1 MTRFNDLSDSEKT
14 SKAARFD
21 ILAAEIDATAAG
33 DSSIAEDVATLKTT
47 VGKASGDGAGGLA
60 KDMADAKAVIGD
72 AQTANTLVYDVADV
86 KAYIAEILA
95 ANDTLTDP
103 RAETPG
109 DG

>member
-1 MTRFNDLSDSEKT
+1 MVRFNDLTISEKGN
-14 SKAARFD
+14 KAARFD
-21 ILAAEIDATAAG
+21 KLAEEIDANVAG
-33 DSSIAEDVATLKTT
+33 DSSIAGRVGDLETAVGSAT
-47 VGKASGDGAGGLA
+47 GDNPGGLA

-72 AQTANTLVYDVADV
+72 AETANTLVYDVADI
-86 KAYIAEILA
+86 KAYIGEILA

>member
-1 MTRFNDLSDSEKT
+1 MTRFNDLSLKQKG
-14 SKAARFD
+14 SKEDRFD
-21 ILAAEIDATAAG
+21 ILAAEIDANVAG
-33 DSSIAEDVATLKTT
+33 DSSIAGRVGDLETT
-47 VGKASGDGAGGLA
+47 VGKASGEGAGGLA

-72 AQTANTLVYDVADV
+72 AETANTLVYDVADV
-86 KAYIAEILA
+86 KAYIAEILV

>member
-1 MTRFNDLSDSEKT
+1 MTKFNDLSLSQKGDKE
-14 SKAARFD
+14 ARFN
-21 ILAAEIDATAAG
+21 ILADEIDAAVAG

-47 VGKASGDGAGGLA
+47 VGKASGEGAGGLA

-95 ANDTLTDP
+95 ANNTLTDP

>member
-1 MTRFNDLSDSEKT
+1 MTRFNDLSLKQKG
-14 SKAARFD
+14 SKEDRFD
-21 ILAAEIDATAAG
+21 ILAAEIDANVAG
-33 DSSIAEDVATLKTT
+33 DSSIAGRVGDLETAVGSAT
-47 VGKASGDGAGGLA
+47 GDNPGGLA

-72 AQTANTLVYDVADV
+72 AETANTLVYDVADI
-86 KAYIAEILA
+86 KAYIGEILA